1 MPAGRTSNPSLTF
14 RDRVLAIDTKSEGD
28 DVRAVADVVELVEEF
43 AVCLDVLEVVSLA
56 LEQGTLAS
64 ILA

>member
-1 MPAGRTSNPSLTF
+1 LTF

-28 DVRAVADVVELVEEF
+28 DVGAVADVVELVEEF